1 MTQTMHSDR
10 RTLLRR
16 KAVGA
21 GALSVSALQDFAV
34 RKAYGHWIVAG
45 SPYGDVSP
53 VLDQTTGLPLLQLPR
68 GFRYMSYGW
77 TGDLMS
83 DGVPTPSLHD
93 GMAVIGDVGHG
104 RGLFDPSHFKDPHH
118 RRHLWWWYNNIND
131 NDHDFG
137 GHDGTDRFF
146 ARCGRLI
153 LVRNH
158 EPGGGTPYVDSPKI
172 LFRSDGAGG
181 TTNVIFNA
189 RRGRFEH
196 SWSTLAGT
204 IRNCAGGV
212 TPWGTWVTN
221 EETTDPGHGWNFE
234 VGAFKGDPRPIEAM
248 GRFSHDAMMVDPWT
262 GYCYQTEDSDNCGF
276 YLFVPKHY
284 GRLKKGGT
292 LYMLKVV
299 GRCQADLGGA
309 FPLGTTWNIEWV
321 PIADP
326 TAAEESVY
334 EQGRALGAAR
344 FRRLEG
350 AWWGHRT
357 GFFLSTDGGQA
368 REGQVFEFDPRRK
381 RLRLIYDSPAQA
393 DAEHPD
399 NITVTPRGGLLLCE
413 DNSGATTHDAE
424 RLLGLT
430 LSGQVFTFAKNNI
443 NLTES
448 PNGVIPPGDYR
459 QSEWAGACYSPDG
472 RWLFVNIQT
481 PGVTFAITGP
491 WHKGPL

>member
-1 MTQTMHSDR
+1 MHSDR
-10 RTLLRR
+10 RTFLRHT
-16 KAVGA
+16 AVGA
-21 GALSVSALQDFAV
+21 GALWVSALQDFAV
-34 RKAYGHWIVAG
+34 SQAHAGQPLAVG
-45 SPYGDVSP
+45 SPYGDIAP
-53 VLDQTTGLPLLQLPR
+53 VLDQTTELPLLQLPE

-93 GMAVIGDVGHG
+93 GMAVIADIGHG
-104 RGLFDPSHFKDPHH
+104 RGLVSPANLKDGHN

-137 GHDGTDRFF
+137 GDGVGARFF
-146 ARCGRLI
+146 DRSGRLI

-158 EPGGGTPYVDSPKI
+158 EPAVGTPYVDSPQI
-172 LFRSDGAGG
+172 LYRPDGAGG

-204 IRNCAGGV
+204 VRNCAGGV

-221 EETTDPGHGWNFE
+221 EETGEPGHGWNFE
-234 VGAFKGDPRPIEAM
+234 VGPFRGDPTPIEAM
-248 GRFSHDAMMVDPWT
+248 GRFSHEAMMVDPRT
-262 GYCYQTEDSDNCGF
+262 GYCYQTEDSDQCGF
-276 YLFVPKHY
+276 YLFVPNRY
-284 GRLKKGGT
+284 GLLKNGGS
-292 LYMLKVV
+292 LFMLKVV
-299 GRCQADLGGA
+299 GEFQANLGGA
-309 FPLGTTWNIEWV
+309 FPLGTTWNVEWV

-326 TAAEESVY
+326 TAASESVFA
-334 EQGRALGAAR
+334 QGRALGGAQ

-350 AWWGHRT
+350 AWWGQKT
-357 GFFLSTDGGQA
+357 GFFLSTDGG
-368 REGQVFEFDPRRK
+368 RVSEGQVFEFDPRK
-381 RLRLIYDSPAQA
+381 KLLRLIYDSPAQA
-393 DAEHPD
+393 ETENPD
-399 NITVTPRGGLLLCE
+399 NITVTPRGGLLMCE
-413 DNSGATTHDAE
+413 DNAGSSSNDAE

-430 LSGQVFTFAKNNI
+430 LSGHAFTFAKNNV

-448 PNGVIPPGDYR
+448 PNGVVQPGDYR

-481 PGVTFAITGP
+481 PGITFAITGP